1 MALTQDETVELRLQ
15 TYQRL
20 LEASLVAAMPIAEM
34 PMTETPMTEM
44 PMTETPIARVES
56 VYVCAMA
63 LQAAVEGIGTEAE
76 SELPVLE
83 PVLTLLLRRLGEVAA
98 EAEKS
103 GGFAAAAVSFCV
115 TQMLRGWLVPL
126 LEPKLPA
133 LMEVLLVFL
142 RREPENAALL
152 KAVATATKF
161 FARRWPEAFYDM
173 LRSIAQVAAGSSM
186 NGEEFVRELMG
197 LFGSFATVCC
207 AEFNADEETVRGV
220 IAVCVRLA
228 VQAGNRGKVAVF
240 AFLNKL
246 LRLENDNEGIRA
258 VFAQMAPQLL
268 DVNLTDSRH
277 P

>member
-1 MALTQDETVELRLQ
+1 MCVRWRYRRRWSWTH
-15 TYQRL
+15 
-20 LEASLVAAMPIAEM
+20 
-34 PMTETPMTEM
+34 
-44 PMTETPIARVES
+44 RVEFGAFFSS
-56 VYVCAMA
+56 V
-63 LQAAVEGIGTEAE
+63 EE
-76 SELPVLE
+76 SVQLEPVLE

-161 FARRWPEAFYDM
+161 FARRWPEAFYDV

-228 VQAGNRGKVAVF
+228 VQTGNRGKVAVF

>member
-1 MALTQDETVELRLQ
+1 MDSTISVQPGEAPDSLHRARRAAWGSFAGAVVDWYDFLLYGITAALVFNREFFPQIGPAMGTL
-15 TYQRL
+15 
-20 LEASLVAAMPIAEM
+20 AAFATFGVGFLFRP
-34 PMTETPMTEM
+34 
-44 PMTETPIARVES
+44 
-56 VYVCAMA
+56 
-63 LQAAVEGIGTEAE
+63 LGGIIFGHFGD
-76 SELPVLE
+76 
-83 PVLTLLLRRLGEVAA
+83 RLGRKRMLMMTVWMMGIATA
-98 EAEKS
+98 CI
-103 GGFAAAAVSFCV
+103 GLLPSFN
-115 TQMLRGWLVPL
+115 QIGWWAP
-126 LEPKLPA
+126 
-133 LMEVLLVFL
+133 VLLVFL

-161 FARRWPEAFYDM
+161 FARRWPEAFYDV

>member
-1 MALTQDETVELRLQ
+1 
-15 TYQRL
+15 
-20 LEASLVAAMPIAEM
+20 
-34 PMTETPMTEM
+34 
-44 PMTETPIARVES
+44 
-56 VYVCAMA
+56 
-63 LQAAVEGIGTEAE
+63 
-76 SELPVLE
+76 
-83 PVLTLLLRRLGEVAA
+83 
-98 EAEKS
+98 
-103 GGFAAAAVSFCV
+103 
-115 TQMLRGWLVPL
+115 
-126 LEPKLPA
+126 
-133 LMEVLLVFL
+133 
-142 RREPENAALL
+142 
-152 KAVATATKF
+152 
-161 FARRWPEAFYDM
+161 M

>member
-1 MALTQDETVELRLQ
+1 MQ
-15 TYQRL
+15 
-20 LEASLVAAMPIAEM
+20 LE
-34 PMTETPMTEM
+34 
-44 PMTETPIARVES
+44 
-56 VYVCAMA
+56 
-63 LQAAVEGIGTEAE
+63 
-76 SELPVLE
+76 PVLE

-115 TQMLRGWLVPL
+115 TQMPL

-161 FARRWPEAFYDM
+161 FARRWPEAFYDV